1 MNNFTG
7 FGCRV
12 FGFCPRGY
20 LIFVRFRIDSWKRQ
34 RKFDSIVKHHLL
46 VLNRRQSNLY
56 SIQLQFL
63 RSSKSVEAST
73 RQPESHHRVPVVFV
87 QPTPSLEG
95 VLDSRRIYF
104 YFQSFFKLPYKRNDV
119 YIFFQIGVF
128 SRIVS
133 STCKTPFQS

>member
-20 LIFVRFRIDSWKRQ
+20 LIFVHFRIDSWKRQ
-34 RKFDSIVKHHLL
+34 RKFNSIVKHHLL
-46 VLNRRQSNLY
+46 VLNRRRSNLY

-63 RSSKSVEAST
+63 RSSKLVEAST
-73 RQPESHHRVPVVFV
+73 QQPESHHRVVFV

-104 YFQSFFKLPYKRNDV
+104 YFQSFFKLPYKGNDV